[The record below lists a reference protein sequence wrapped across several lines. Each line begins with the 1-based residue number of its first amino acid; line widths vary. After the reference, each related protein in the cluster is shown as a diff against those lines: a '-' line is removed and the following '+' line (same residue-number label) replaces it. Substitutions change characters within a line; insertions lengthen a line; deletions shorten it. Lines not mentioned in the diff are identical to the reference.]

1 MTVSF
6 KKIIIGTMIASMAL
20 SAGAALAQD
29 NYSTNTN
36 APTPMLTSTRQPAV
50 KKTIDLPCVAA
61 AVAKREAA
69 VSSAF
74 STKSTAISAAF
85 TQRASDLAAA
95 WAITVAKDRNA
106 AIKAAWKTFNASAKT
121 ARTAYLTANKAAWK
135 TFASDAKVCRAP
147 SATDAGAATGDASL

>member
-1 MTVSF
+1 MTKSF
-6 KKIIIGTMIASMAL
+6 KKLIIGAMVASMAL

-36 APTPMLTSTRQPAV
+36 APAPTGMHQPAV
-50 KKTIDLPCVAA
+50 KKTVDLPCAAA

-74 STKSTAISAAF
+74 AAKSTAISAAF
-85 TQRASDLAAA
+85 TKRASDLAAA
-95 WAITVAKDRNA
+95 WTITVAKDRNA

-121 ARTAYLTANKAAWK
+121 ARMTYMTANKAAWK
-135 TFASDAKVCRAP
+135 TFGTDAKACRATP
-147 SATDAGAATGDASL
+147 VEPMGSGTDSSL